1 MSFLI
6 IAIVLVFLLILIKTI
21 YKINIKELKKIG
33 EDNKELDE
41 IVKKYP
47 SNVEI
52 CKTILKKLNNENVT
66 IQEEKDNESCLYIA
80 ATNKIIIANMRE
92 SFTRIQTIAHECLHS
107 IQDKTIL
114 MFNFIFSNI
123 YIAYFYIIALLGIF
137 RVIPKPMIF
146 YIIYI
151 IFGYIYY
158 FVRSYLEMDAMTKA
172 RFLAKEY
179 MEEVNISSKE
189 EINKIVNEY
198 DKLNNIGIKTVNFKL
213 FAYTIIRSIVLAVI
227 FGIGQ
232 IIQINS

>member
-1 MSFLI
+1 MEYI
-6 IAIVLVFLLILIKTI
+6 TIAIVLVFMLIFIKTI

-33 EDNKELDE
+33 EENQALDE

-52 CKTILKKLNNENVT
+52 CREILKKLDNEDVT

-80 ATNKIIIANMRE
+80 VTNKIIIANMRE

-123 YIAYFYIIALLGIF
+123 YIIYFYIIAILGIF
-137 RVIPKPMIF
+137 RVIKNPMLF
-146 YIIYI
+146 FLTYILL
-151 IFGYIYY
+151 GYIYY

-172 RFLAKEY
+172 KFLAKEY
-179 MEEVNISSKE
+179 MEESNISRKE
-189 EINKIVNEY
+189 EINKIVQEY
-198 DKLNNIGIKTVNFKL
+198 DKLNKIGIKTVNFKL
-213 FAYTIIRSIVLAVI
+213 FTYTIVRTIILGII
-227 FGIGQ
+227 FGIGE
-232 IIQINS
+232 IIKTNI

>member
-80 ATNKIIIANMRE
+80 ITNKIIIANMRE

-114 MFNFIFSNI
+114 MFNFIFSNL

-179 MEEVNISSKE
+179 MEEANISSKE

-213 FAYTIIRSIVLAVI
+213 FTYTIIRSIVLAVI
-227 FGIGQ
+227 FGIWE
-232 IIQINS
+232 IIKINS